1 MTDHLLEIQGLSVQF
16 GGVTALSGVDLL
28 VRPQSVHGLIGPN
41 GAGKTTLL
49 NCITRLVR
57 PTAGSIRL
65 AGADLLAAPPHA
77 IAGMGIA
84 RTFQNFGLIGELSV
98 LENVMAGMHA
108 RHPGG
113 LLEEMLLL
121 GRRNRHEREARTRAL
136 ESLAFTGLSDV
147 ADRLVA
153 SLPYGVR
160 KAVELARAIAID
172 PRLLLLDEP
181 TAGLNEAEMERLRRT
196 LRELQRST
204 DVTILLIT
212 HHVEFLLGI
221 ADAVTVLDLG
231 RRIAFGDPSLVKTDP
246 EVVAAYIGTEA

>member
-147 ADRLVA
+147 ADRLVV

>member
-16 GGVTALSGVDLL
+16 GGVRALSEVDLL

-65 AGADLLAAPPHA
+65 AGVDLLTAPPHA
-77 IAGMGIA
+77 IAGKGIA

-136 ESLAFTGLSDV
+136 ASLAFTGLSDV

-160 KAVELARAIAID
+160 KAVELARAIAIE

-246 EVVAAYIGTEA
+246 QVVAAYIGTEA